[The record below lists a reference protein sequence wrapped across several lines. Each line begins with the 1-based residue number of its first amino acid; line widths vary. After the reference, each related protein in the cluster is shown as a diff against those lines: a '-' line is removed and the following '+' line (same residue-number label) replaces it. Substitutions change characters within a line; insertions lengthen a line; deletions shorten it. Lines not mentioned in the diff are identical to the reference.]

1 MRTGR
6 GDSPRVYEMAKVR
19 YFNARH
25 QEIATITVVTR
36 RLTHARKIATRH
48 AKDKLMLI
56 PDGNW
61 KHSHAGKH
69 TRSMIRRH
77 TGSKY
82 TVVVDMNE
90 GDGAGGSPERQAV
103 RKFSSSLTNV
113 SRGERRA
120 RLRFRNE
127 DRELRLIDRHLAI
140 RKNSRGGDGQSS
152 TTRNVYIFGGVS

>member
-25 QEIATITVVTR
+25 QEVATITVVTR

-82 TVVVDMNE
+82 TVVVDMND
-90 GDGAGGSPERQAV
+90 GDGAGGSPERQSGSSV
-103 RKFSSSLTNV
+103 RV
-113 SRGERRA
+113 
-120 RLRFRNE
+120 
-127 DRELRLIDRHLAI
+127 
-140 RKNSRGGDGQSS
+140 
-152 TTRNVYIFGGVS
+152 

>member
-103 RKFSSSLTNV
+103 RKFSSSLTKCLP
-113 SRGERRA
+113 R
-120 RLRFRNE
+120 
-127 DRELRLIDRHLAI
+127 
-140 RKNSRGGDGQSS
+140 
-152 TTRNVYIFGGVS
+152 

>member
-77 TGSKY
+77 TGSQY

-90 GDGAGGSPERQAV
+90 GDGAGGSPERQSV
-103 RKFSSSLTNV
+103 RKFSSSL
-113 SRGERRA
+113 
-120 RLRFRNE
+120 LRSV
-127 DRELRLIDRHLAI
+127 DRHLSI
-140 RKNSRGGDGQSS
+140 RKR
-152 TTRNVYIFGGVS
+152 

>member
-90 GDGAGGSPERQAV
+90 GDGAGGSPERQSV
-103 RKFSSSLTNV
+103 RKFSSSRRGV
-113 SRGERRA
+113 CGERRA
-120 RLRFRNE
+120 RLRFKKNNS
-127 DRELRLIDRHLAI
+127 HLAEKI
-140 RKNSRGGDGQSS
+140 DGQLSRPV
-152 TTRNVYIFGGVS
+152 TCILFGDVS